1 MTISAILRERRQIMK
16 QRWGL
21 VLLVAIISFLSGGW
35 LLQRGVTSDG
45 NVYQQARLFDDVLG
59 HVSTYYVDSIGETDL
74 YQKATRGMLEQLKDP
89 YSVLLTGDDYKALTE
104 QTSGN
109 YAGLGIQI
117 DVRDGWITVVAP
129 LPETPAERAG
139 IETGDQIIEVDSK
152 STEGWKNDEA
162 VKALRGEAGS
172 KVGITIRRAGINDPI
187 KYQLTRAQIHM
198 RSVPPGTLFDT
209 GVGYISLNPVSET
222 SAEEL
227 RQEITAMKG
236 KGMKPLIM
244 DLRGNPGG
252 LLDQG
257 VKVADLFLDSR
268 QEIVSTR
275 GRARGAT
282 KEFYDE
288 AKQAWPDLPII
299 VLVNDGTASAA
310 EIIAGAL
317 QDHDR
322 AVVVGAPTFG
332 KGLVQTLF
340 PLGEG
345 VALKLTT
352 ARWYTPSGR
361 TIQRIAK
368 DEEDQATQAAM
379 AVVADTVLNAPDKAS
394 TDSALKQR
402 PIFHTA
408 AGCVVRGGG
417 GIVPDLVVRP
427 DTLTASEREFAKALG
442 NGFPQYRDALTSIA
456 LEAEETH
463 GVRAESSKVTP
474 AMRQE
479 VSTRLRSHDV
489 DISESVFNGAGA
501 LIDEQLGYEVAR
513 YVFGRPAEFRRRA
526 ANDAQMQTAMGLLR
540 KAQTPKELLSLSR
553 AGVPAAT
560 AQNQ

>member
-1 MTISAILRERRQIMK
+1 MK

-21 VLLVAIISFLSGGW
+21 VALVALISFFSGGW
-35 LLQRGVTSDG
+35 LLQRGVASDG

-59 HVSTYYVDSIGETDL
+59 HVNTYFVDSIGETDL
-74 YQKATRGMLEQLKDP
+74 YQKATRGMLEQLMDP

-139 IETGDQIIEVDSK
+139 VETGDQIIEVDGK

-172 KVGITIRRAGINDPI
+172 KIVITMRRGGIPEPI

-198 RSVPPGTLFDT
+198 RSVPAGTMFDG

-227 RQEITAMKG
+227 RQEIASMKG
-236 KGMKPLIM
+236 KGMKSLIM

-275 GRARGAT
+275 GRARGST
-282 KEFYDE
+282 KEFFDE
-288 AKQAWPDLPII
+288 ARQAWPDLPIV

-352 ARWYTPSGR
+352 ARWFTPSGR

-368 DEEDQATQAAM
+368 DEEDQATQAAL
-379 AVVADTVLNAPDKAS
+379 AVVADTVLGAPDKES
-394 TDSALKQR
+394 SDSALKER
-402 PIFHTA
+402 PIFHTD
-408 AGCVVRGGG
+408 AGRVVRGGG
-417 GIVPDLVVRP
+417 GIVPDLVIRP
-427 DTLTASEREFAKALG
+427 DTLTTAERDFAKALG
-442 NGFPQYRDALTSIA
+442 NGLPQYRDALTTIA
-456 LEAEETH
+456 LEAKKTSQVKSE
-463 GVRAESSKVTP
+463 AFKVTP
-474 AMRQE
+474 EMRQQ
-479 VSTRLRSHDV
+479 VYQRLRAKDV
-489 DISESVFNGAGA
+489 RISPELFSGAGA
-501 LIDEQLGYEVAR
+501 LIDEQLGFEIAR

-526 ANDAQMQTAMGLLR
+526 AQDKQMQTAMGLLR
-540 KAQTPKELLSLSR
+540 KAQTPKQLLSLAQ
-553 AGVPAAT
+553 AGSVPT
-560 AQNQ
+560 AQN

>member
-1 MTISAILRERRQIMK
+1 MK

-21 VLLVAIISFLSGGW
+21 IALVAFISFFSGGW
-35 LLQRGVTSDG
+35 LLQRGVASDG

-59 HVSTYYVDSIGETDL
+59 HVNTYFVDSIGETDL
-74 YQKATRGMLEQLKDP
+74 YQKATRGMLEQLMDP

-139 IETGDQIIEVDSK
+139 IETGDQIIEVDGK
-152 STEGWKNDEA
+152 STEGWKNDQA
-162 VKALRGEAGS
+162 VKALRGEPGS
-172 KVGITIRRAGINDPI
+172 KIVITVRRGGIPEPI
-187 KYQLTRAQIHM
+187 KYRLTRAQIHM
-198 RSVPPGTLFDT
+198 RSVPPGMQFDA

-227 RQEITAMKG
+227 RQEITAMRA
-236 KGMKPLIM
+236 KGMKSLIM

-275 GRARGAT
+275 GRARGST
-282 KEFYDE
+282 KEFVDE
-288 AKQAWPDLPII
+288 ARQAWPDLPIV

-352 ARWYTPSGR
+352 ARWFTPSGR

-368 DEEDQATQAAM
+368 DEEDQAEQAAL
-379 AVVADTVLNAPDKAS
+379 AVISDTVLGAPDKES
-394 TDSALKQR
+394 SDSALKER
-402 PIFHTA
+402 PIFHTD
-408 AGCVVRGGG
+408 AGRVVRGGG
-417 GIVPDLVVRP
+417 GIVPDLVIRP
-427 DTLTASEREFAKALG
+427 DSLTTAERDFAKALG
-442 NGFPQYRDALTSIA
+442 NGLPQYRDVLTTIA
-456 LEAEETH
+456 LEAKKTH
-463 GVRAESSKVTP
+463 GIKSESFKVTP
-474 AMRQE
+474 EMRQD
-479 VSTRLRSHDV
+479 VYRRLRAKDV
-489 DISESVFNGAGA
+489 KIDSAVFNGAGA
-501 LIDEQLGYEVAR
+501 LIDEQLGFQIAR
-513 YVFGRPAEFRRRA
+513 YVFGRPAEFRRQA
-526 ANDAQMQTAMGLLR
+526 AQDVQMQTALGLLR
-540 KAQTPKELLSLSR
+540 KAQTPKQLLSLAQANGS
-553 AGVPAAT
+553 AAPT
-560 AQNQ
+560 QN

>member
-1 MTISAILRERRQIMK
+1 MK
-16 QRWGL
+16 QRWG
-21 VLLVAIISFLSGGW
+21 VIGLVAVISFLSGGW
-35 LLQRGVTSDG
+35 LLQRGVASDG

-74 YQKATRGMLEQLKDP
+74 YQKATNGMLEQLKDP
-89 YSVLLTGDDYKALTE
+89 YSVLLTGDDYRALTE

-139 IETGDQIIEVDSK
+139 IETGDQIIEVDGK

-162 VKALRGEAGS
+162 VKALRGVAGS
-172 KVGITIRRAGINDPI
+172 KVGITIRRAGINEPI
-187 KYQLTRAQIHM
+187 KFRLTRAQIHM
-198 RSVPPGTLFDT
+198 RSVPQGTMFDR

-227 RQEITAMKG
+227 RQEIAAMKG
-236 KGMKPLIM
+236 KGMKSLIM

-257 VKVADLFLDSR
+257 VKVADLFLDTR

-275 GRARGAT
+275 GRARGST
-282 KEFYDE
+282 KEFFDE
-288 AKQAWPDLPII
+288 ARQAWPDLPIV

-352 ARWYTPSGR
+352 ARWFTPSGR

-379 AVVADTVLNAPDKAS
+379 AVVADTVLGAPDKES
-394 TDSALKQR
+394 TDSALKER
-402 PIFHTA
+402 PIFHTD
-408 AGCVVRGGG
+408 AGRVVRGGG
-417 GIVPDLVVRP
+417 GIVPDLVIRP
-427 DTLTASEREFAKALG
+427 DTLTESEREFAKALG
-442 NGFPQYRDALTSIA
+442 NGLPQYRDALTSIA
-456 LEAEETH
+456 LEAKKTH
-463 GVRAESSKVTP
+463 GIKAESFRVTP
-474 AMRQE
+474 EMRQQ
-479 VSTRLRSHDV
+479 VYDRLRARDV
-489 DISESVFNGAGA
+489 KISSSIFNGAGN

-526 ANDAQMQTAMGLLR
+526 TKDAQMQTAMGLLR
-540 KAQTPKELLSLSR
+540 KAQTPKELLSLAR
-553 AGVPAAT
+553 ANGSAAT
-560 AQNQ
+560 AQN

>member
-1 MTISAILRERRQIMK
+1 MK

-21 VLLVAIISFLSGGW
+21 IGLVAAISFLSGGW
-35 LLQRGVTSDG
+35 LLQRGAGTG

-59 HVSTYYVDSIGETDL
+59 HVAAYYVDSLGETDL

-117 DVRDGWITVVAP
+117 DVRNGWITVVAP

-139 IETGDQIIEVDSK
+139 IETGDQIVEVNGK

-162 VKALRGEAGS
+162 VKALRGEPGS
-172 KVGITIRRAGINDPI
+172 KVTILVRRSGIPEPIR
-187 KYQLTRAQIHM
+187 YTLTRAQIHI
-198 RSVPPGTLFDT
+198 RSVPEGTMFDN

-227 RQEITAMKG
+227 AQEITAMKA
-236 KGMKPLIM
+236 KGMKSMVL
-244 DLRGNPGG
+244 DLRLNPGG

-257 VKVADLFLDSR
+257 VEVSDLFLDTK
-268 QEIVSTR
+268 QEIVATR
-275 GRARGAT
+275 GRARGST
-282 KEFYDE
+282 KEYFDD
-288 AKQAWPDLPII
+288 ARQRWPDLPIV

-322 AVVVGAPTFG
+322 AVVVGTPTFG

-352 ARWYTPSGR
+352 ARWFTPSGR
-361 TIQRIAK
+361 TIQREVES
-368 DEEDQATQAAM
+368 EEQQGDLAA
-379 AVVADTVLNAPDKAS
+379 ADAADTVLGSLGPEAS
-394 TDSALKQR
+394 DSAIRLR
-402 PIFHTA
+402 PVFHTD
-408 AGCVVRGGG
+408 AGRVVRGGG
-417 GIVPDLVVRP
+417 GIVPDIVMAA
-427 DTLTASEREFAKALG
+427 DTLTEAEREFAKALG
-442 NGFPQYRDALTSIA
+442 TNLPLYRDALTQIA
-456 LEAEETH
+456 LEAKRQRSVTS
-463 GVRAESSKVTP
+463 ESFAVTP
-474 AMRQE
+474 GLRQQ
-479 VSTRLRSHDV
+479 VYQRLKANGAALTPDQ
-489 DISESVFNGAGA
+489 FNGAGG
-501 LIDEQLGYEVAR
+501 LVDQQLGYEIAR

-526 ANDAQMQTAMGLLR
+526 ADDRQMQTALELLR
-540 KAQTPKELLSLSR
+540 KAPSPKELLGLAM
-553 AGVPAAT
+553 AGKAAAPAR
-560 AQNQ
+560 N

>member
-1 MTISAILRERRQIMK
+1 MK

-21 VLLVAIISFLSGGW
+21 IGLVAMISFLSGGW
-35 LLQRGVTSDG
+35 LLQRGVASDG

-59 HVSTYYVDSIGETDL
+59 HVNSYYVDSIGETDL

-89 YSVLLTGDDYKALTE
+89 YSVLLTGDDYRALTE

-139 IETGDQIIEVDSK
+139 IETGDQIIEVDGK
-152 STEGWKNDEA
+152 STEGWKNDQA

-172 KVGITIRRAGINDPI
+172 KVGITIRRAGIPEPI
-187 KYQLTRAQIHM
+187 KYRLTRAQIHM
-198 RSVPPGTLFDT
+198 RSVPPGTLFDS

-227 RQEITAMKG
+227 RQEIAAMKG
-236 KGMKPLIM
+236 KGMKSLLM

-257 VKVADLFLDSR
+257 VKVADLFLDAR

-275 GRARGAT
+275 GRARGST
-282 KEFYDE
+282 KEFFDE
-288 AKQAWPDLPII
+288 ARQVWPDLPIV

-352 ARWYTPSGR
+352 ARWFTPSGR

-368 DEEDQATQAAM
+368 DEEDQANQAALA
-379 AVVADTVLNAPDKAS
+379 AVEDTVLGAPDKES
-394 TDSALKQR
+394 TDSAIKER
-402 PIFHTA
+402 PIFHTD
-408 AGCVVRGGG
+408 AGRVVRGGG
-417 GIVPDLVVRP
+417 GIVPDLVIRL
-427 DTLTASEREFAKALG
+427 DTLTAPEREFAKALG
-442 NGFPQYRDALTSIA
+442 TNLPQYRDALTSIA
-456 LEAEETH
+456 LEAKKTH
-463 GVRAESSKVTP
+463 GIKSESFKVTP
-474 AMRQE
+474 EMRQQ
-479 VSTRLRSHDV
+479 VFTRLRARKVDV
-489 DISESVFNGAGA
+489 SQSVFQGAGA
-501 LIDEQLGYEVAR
+501 LIDEQLGYEIAR

-526 ANDAQMQTAMGLLR
+526 ANDSQMQTAIGLLR
-540 KAQTPKELLSLSR
+540 KAQTPKELLSLARVSTP
-553 AGVPAAT
+553 GAT
-560 AQNQ
+560 AQN

>member
-1 MTISAILRERRQIMK
+1 MK
-16 QRWGL
+16 QRWG
-21 VLLVAIISFLSGGW
+21 VIGLVAVISFLSGGW

-139 IETGDQIIEVDSK
+139 IATGDQIIEVDGK

-162 VKALRGEAGS
+162 VKSLRGEAGS
-172 KVGITIRRAGINDPI
+172 RVGITIRRAGITEPI
-187 KYQLTRAQIHM
+187 KYRLTRAQIHM
-198 RSVPPGTLFDT
+198 RSVPAGTMFDG

-227 RQEITAMKG
+227 RQEIAAMKG
-236 KGMKPLIM
+236 KGMKSLIM

-257 VKVADLFLDSR
+257 VKVADLFLDTK

-275 GRARGAT
+275 GRARGST
-282 KEFYDE
+282 KEFFDE
-288 AKQAWPDLPII
+288 ARQAWPDLPIV

-352 ARWYTPSGR
+352 ARWFTPSGR

-379 AVVADTVLNAPDKAS
+379 AVVADTVLGAPDKES
-394 TDSALKQR
+394 TDSALKER
-402 PIFHTA
+402 PIFHTD
-408 AGCVVRGGG
+408 AGRGVRGGG
-417 GIVPDLVVRP
+417 GIVPDLVIRP
-427 DTLTASEREFAKALG
+427 DTLSESEREFAKALG
-442 NGFPQYRDALTSIA
+442 SGLPQYRDALTSIA
-456 LEAEETH
+456 LEAKKTH
-463 GVRAESSKVTP
+463 GVKAESFKVTP
-474 AMRQE
+474 AMRQQVYE
-479 VSTRLRSHDV
+479 RLRAR
-489 DISESVFNGAGA
+489 DIKLSSTVFNGAGQ

-513 YVFGRPAEFRRRA
+513 YVFGRSAEFRRRA
-526 ANDAQMQTAMGLLR
+526 TNDAQMQTAMGLLR
-540 KAQTPKELLSLSR
+540 KAQTPKDLLSLARTNGS
-553 AGVPAAT
+553 AAT
-560 AQNQ
+560 AQN